1 MDVKLIAAIF
11 VFSVVP
17 VCAHAQTPSDAK
29 VTKAEVQRVVKM
41 ITDDKAKT
49 QTYCDIAKVGVQ
61 IDEAEEKK
69 DTKKAEDLSK
79 KMDGLAKKLG
89 PEYGALMDGLQ
100 DIDPESED
108 GVEIEATLSALNRS
122 CAKK

>member
-1 MDVKLIAAIF
+1 MDVKLIVAIF
-11 VFSVVP
+11 VFAVAP

-29 VTKAEVQRVVKM
+29 VTKADVQRVVKM
-41 ITDDKAKT
+41 ITDDKTKA
-49 QTYCDIAKVGVQ
+49 QTYCEIAKVGVQ

-69 DTKKAEDLSK
+69 DTKKAEDLSQ

-100 DIDPESED
+100 DIDPESQD
-108 GVEIEATLSALNRS
+108 GREMSAMFAGLNKL
-122 CAKK
+122 CAK

>member
-1 MDVKLIAAIF
+1 MDVKLTVAIF
-11 VFSVVP
+11 VFAVVP

-100 DIDPESED
+100 DIDPESQD
-108 GVEIEATLSALNRS
+108 GQEMSAMFAGLNKL
-122 CAKK
+122 CAK

>member
-1 MDVKLIAAIF
+1 MDVKLIVAIF
-11 VFSVVP
+11 VFAVVP

-29 VTKAEVQRVVKM
+29 VTKADVQRVVKM

-49 QTYCDIAKVGVQ
+49 QTYCDIAKVGDQ
-61 IDEAEEKK
+61 INEAEEKK
-69 DTKKAEDLSK
+69 DTKKAEDLSL

-100 DIDPESED
+100 D
-108 GVEIEATLSALNRS
+108 
-122 CAKK
+122 

>member
-1 MDVKLIAAIF
+1 MDVKLIVAIF
-11 VFSVVP
+11 VFAVVP

-69 DTKKAEDLSK
+69 DTKKADDLSK

-100 DIDPESED
+100 DIDPESQD
-108 GVEIEATLSALNRS
+108 GQEMSAMFVGLNKL
-122 CAKK
+122 CAK